1 LNRFQYSYRSL
12 GTAVYLF
19 ILVFL
24 FGNAAFAQLNTL
36 YATGNQLAT
45 AISGGCTLH
54 LKGVD
59 IDGLEF
65 SPYGYGPGGSSANC
79 GGFTGNS
86 TNGCGGDTLAAVTE
100 AITAWHVTV
109 IRLPLNQDFWF
120 GCSNAITQIS
130 ASQYQ
135 SAVSTIV
142 NYCDSRNVYV
152 VMDLHWSGTYGGTTP
167 TTPGT
172 GAGWGTAI
180 GQQEMADANAV
191 TFWGSVA
198 SQSWTKNN
206 PAVLFDLYNEP
217 NNLPSWSVWFNGG
230 GTGGTPAWTP
240 GMQGLLNA
248 VRSVG
253 ANNICLLGG
262 MSYCADLTGVISGP
276 GPVTN
281 MGNGVIYS
289 AHLYGSNDG
298 TTAAS
303 WNGEVPSSVL
313 SAVPVFLGEFGGTTS
328 CGTGGSPNAEDNAT
342 FDTNMIGSS
351 GWAVTTTGV
360 VGSTAWSFTDDS
372 CPNQLTNWT
381 WTPNAWG
388 AAVSTWLATPN
399 PTCPPATPTFTPNL
413 TYTPTT
419 TSTSTP
425 TLSPTNTPNPCARVY
440 EAINCGGPQEIIGGV
455 TWQADQAYSAGGF
468 GYVTAGLANTVA
480 NTIVNS
486 GAQQAL
492 YQSERYATPLEYK
505 FTVPNGTYM
514 VTLKNTELYWTA
526 SGQRVFSVAING
538 TTVLSNFDIFAEVG
552 EFVADD
558 HSFMVNVIGGLI
570 DIVATATV
578 DNAQFGAIEITN
590 EIACTPA
597 NTPTQTATNSPT
609 STSTNSPTSTSTNT
623 STHTATSTATNTA
636 TLTATNTATGT
647 ATNTITGTIGP
658 SDTATN
664 TSTNTP
670 SSTMTNTST
679 STATATATHTSTNTT
694 SATATNSSTNT
705 VTQTATNTPT
715 LTPVITSTFTN
726 TVTSTSSSTATK
738 TSTNTASSTASNS
751 PTNTSTHTVT
761 NSPTLTP
768 ISTSTV
774 TNTITNTAS
783 STATETSTSTASSTV
798 SNSPTITA
806 TQTATNTATKTP
818 TVTSTYSKTN
828 TPTATSTNTP
838 TITATN
844 TLTPLSTSTKTST
857 PSFTSTST
865 ITPTYTPTISP
876 RVVIS
881 PPYPNPSSGSPMTFN
896 VQTPD
901 QSTVTLEV
909 FTPAFRKIYSQTF
922 QVYGSQNLQWNLRD
936 NAGIRAADG
945 IYYVRVHVAGAPAT
959 TKILKVLILR

>member
-12 GTAVYLF
+12 GTAVLLF
-19 ILVFL
+19 TLVFL
-24 FGNAAFAQLNTL
+24 FGNTAFAQLNTL

-100 AITAWHVTV
+100 AITAWHATV

-142 NYCDSRNVYV
+142 NYCASQNVYV
-152 VMDLHWSGTYGGTTP
+152 VMDLHWSGTYSGTTS

-172 GAGWGTAI
+172 GAGWGTAT
-180 GQQEMADANAV
+180 GQQVMADANAV

-217 NNLPSWSVWFNGG
+217 NNLPSWSVWFTGG

-262 MSYCADLTGVISGP
+262 MSYCADLTGVISAP

-281 MGNGVIYS
+281 TGNGVIYS

-303 WNGEVPSSVL
+303 WNGEVPSNVL

-328 CGTGGSPNAEDNAT
+328 CGTGASPNAEDNAA

-360 VGSTAWSFTDDS
+360 IGATAWSFTDDS

-419 TSTSTP
+419 TYTSTP
-425 TLSPTNTPNPCARVY
+425 TLSPTNTPNPCAQVY

-455 TWQADQAYSAGGF
+455 TWQADQAYTAGGF

-486 GAQQAL
+486 GTQQAL

-514 VTLKNTELYWTA
+514 VTLKNAELYWTA

-538 TTVLSNFDIFAEVG
+538 TTVLSNFDIFAQVG

-558 HSFMVNVIGGLI
+558 HSFVVNVAGGLI

-578 DNAQFGAIEITN
+578 DNAQLGAIEITS

-597 NTPTQTATNSPT
+597 NTPTQSATSSPTSTPTNSPT
-609 STSTNSPTSTSTNT
+609 STVTNT
-623 STHTATSTATNTA
+623 STHTVTNTATNTA
-636 TLTATNTATGT
+636 TLTATNTATST

-670 SSTMTNTST
+670 SSTTTNTST
-679 STATATATHTSTNTT
+679 RTATSTATYTPTNTA

-705 VTQTATNTPT
+705 ATQTPTNTATNTPASTLTNTATITATLTVTNTATNTASSTTTHSPTNTATQTVTNTPT
-715 LTPVITSTFTN
+715 LTPVATGTFTN
-726 TVTSTSSSTATK
+726 TPTNTASLTATK
-738 TSTNTASSTASNS
+738 TPSS
-751 PTNTSTHTVT
+751 
-761 NSPTLTP
+761 
-768 ISTSTV
+768 
-774 TNTITNTAS
+774 TAS
-783 STATETSTSTASSTV
+783 STAT
-798 SNSPTITA
+798 NSPTATA
-806 TQTATNTATKTP
+806 TQTPTNTATKTA
-818 TVTSTYSKTN
+818 TATSTYSKTN
-828 TPTATSTNTP
+828 TPTVTSTNTP

-844 TLTPLSTSTKTST
+844 TFTLLSTSTKTST
-857 PSFTSTST
+857 PT
-865 ITPTYTPTISP
+865 ITPTYTATISP
-876 RVVIS
+876 SVVIS
-881 PPYPNPSSGSPMTFN
+881 QPFPNPSSGLPITFN
-896 VQTPD
+896 IQTPD
-901 QSTVTLEV
+901 QATVMLEV
-909 FTPAFRKIYSQTF
+909 FTLAFRRIYDETIP
-922 QVYGSQNLQWNLRD
+922 VYGSQNLYWDLKDRTGTQV
-936 NAGIRAADG
+936 ADG
-945 IYYVRVHVAGAPAT
+945 LYYVRVHVGSTPAS
-959 TKILKVLILR
+959 TKIFKVLILR